1 MFDAIVLADSP
12 HADAVILGLTLA
24 ERARRVAVRAG
35 ARRVYVVAADT
46 HLPNL
51 ARWDAERGDA
61 ALLVIR
67 GGDQLVH
74 LPLVRPLLAGTDRHG
89 DARIAVG
96 PDGEFAGALY
106 VRGPTTAEIVA
117 SIGRGEHDVLA
128 LVPGAERIAHGDIA
142 RHPATTPAERKA
154 AARLLLRIL
163 VKQDEDSP
171 VSKYIYRPLSKPITR
186 LLVGTAVTPN
196 QVSYVVG
203 LIGLIGCWFTAQ
215 ASQHALIL
223 GAGLVLA
230 SGILDGVDGELAR
243 LRLTS
248 SAYGAWLDTV
258 VDEVTS
264 FTYFV
269 AIGYHTY
276 LHHPQPWLA
285 STIVLG
291 GAAYLASIY
300 GIYYFCIVVLKAGGS
315 QYYVGN
321 LEIVETDAGVG
332 LRPRPRA
339 PSTLPRWMQ
348 HAGTWLLYIIR
359 RDFINL
365 AAFFITLVNGYAVIY
380 GVICAG
386 AIVAGSIV
394 VREHVRLR
402 GQLREVARRG
412 GMPRLLRS

>member
-1 MFDAIVLADSP
+1 MFDAVILADSP

-35 ARRVYVVAADT
+35 ARRVYVVASDT

-74 LPLVRPLLAGTDRHG
+74 LPLVRPLLAGHAA
-89 DARIAVG
+89 ARVAVG
-96 PDGEFAGALY
+96 PDGELAGALY
-106 VRGPTTAEIVA
+106 VRGPTAADVVA
-117 SIGRGEHDVLA
+117 AIGRGEQDLVA

-142 RHPATTPAERKA
+142 RHPATTKAERKA
-154 AARLLLRIL
+154 AARMLLRIL

-171 VSKYIYRPLSKPITR
+171 VSKYVYRPLSRPITR
-186 LLVGTAVTPN
+186 LLVGSPVTPN

-215 ASQHALIL
+215 PTKHALIL
-223 GAGLVLA
+223 GAGLVLVA
-230 SGILDGVDGELAR
+230 GILDGCDGELSR

-264 FTYFV
+264 VVYFF

-291 GAAYLASIY
+291 GACYVASIY

-321 LEIVETDAGVG
+321 LEVVETDAGVG

-348 HAGTWLLYIIR
+348 HVGTWLLYVIR

-386 AIVAGSIV
+386 AIVAGLIV
-394 VREHVRLR
+394 TREHVRLR
-402 GQLREVARRG
+402 SQLREVARRG
-412 GMPRLLRS
+412 GMPRLLQS